1 MNVSFCPCPGFGE
14 DYGRKGQLSTLFMRP
29 SLCLFVWFRLLCVIL
44 VFSNKGQR
52 YLRVRLAVPL
62 FGSVACLRRMVAD
75 EGKLSPDQVNNAA
88 ICTPKGK
95 SRAFSQSVGVTLKPV
110 SKTTL

>member
-1 MNVSFCPCPGFGE
+1 M
-14 DYGRKGQLSTLFMRP
+14 
-29 SLCLFVWFRLLCVIL
+29 IL

-75 EGKLSPDQVNNAA
+75 EGKLSPDQVNSN
-88 ICTPKGK
+88 ITEK
-95 SRAFSQSVGVTLKPV
+95 SQRCLNSLWVWGFLDRGLRIT
-110 SKTTL
+110 